1 MIATVASITIAN
13 LGERTDAALGDARMI
28 LLNVQ
33 RLTAPK
39 QDWKIRGT
47 IIGVFFFS
55 LNKEDG

>member
-1 MIATVASITIAN
+1 MIATVASITIAI

-33 RLTAPK
+33 RPTALEDK
-39 QDWKIRGT
+39 GHHYWCL
-47 IIGVFFFS
+47 FS

>member
-1 MIATVASITIAN
+1 MIATVASITIAT

-47 IIGVFFFS
+47 ILVSFFFS

>member
-47 IIGVFFFS
+47 IIGVFFFFFA
-55 LNKEDG
+55 